1 MIERI
6 LPSSVAGAEI
16 FADGS
21 GPSLLPAGNTAVA
34 RATGCQDGEFT
45 TAHAYALMMLKR
57 QCVSPLSVLAGQREP
72 QWPVGM
78 TGSIARCVGYRA
90 VAVALTSTVASLAV
104 AAEPN
109 KALRDHAMLDLTAR
123 DEERDR
129 LRDLGDTEPGICWD
143 RLLFSAKLAAYKVW
157 FPLAPWWRN
166 LHFGDVVI
174 DAHYGTFTASLLVP
188 GLAADGLPDIL
199 QGRWLSEHE
208 ILLAAVVVP
217 V

>member
-6 LPSSVAGAEI
+6 LPSSVAVAEI
-16 FADGS
+16 FGDGS
-21 GPSLLPAGNTAVA
+21 GPSLLPAENTGVA
-34 RATGCQDGEFT
+34 SAAGCKDGGFT
-45 TAHAYALMMLKR
+45 TAHEYALMMLRR
-57 QCVSPLSVLAGQREP
+57 QCVSPLSVLTGPVKP
-72 QWPVGM
+72 QWPEGM

-90 VAVALTSTVASLAV
+90 VAVALTSTVVSLAV

-109 KALRDHAMLDLTAR
+109 RALPDQAMLDLTAR
-123 DEERDR
+123 AEERDR
-129 LRDLGDTEPGICWD
+129 LRDLGDTAPGICWD

-166 LHFGDVVI
+166 LHSGDVVI

-188 GLAADGLPDIL
+188 GLAADGLPDKL
-199 QGRWLSEHE
+199 EGRWLSEHE

-217 V
+217 A